1 MAWQVAAYMGLQSAV
16 FYMTVTWLAAI
27 STSTGRSAVAAGID
41 VMIYQI
47 FALVGALLVPLT
59 LRGGA
64 ERAVPALVPA
74 LALIGV
80 IGLMAAP
87 GAIVLWA
94 SLVGLS
100 SGASLGMSLT
110 LMAVRAR
117 DHQSSSAL
125 SGMSQSVGY
134 AVAALGPIAFG
145 AIHSATGG
153 WFWSLSLLLAVL
165 LAQAVVGIFA
175 GRDRFVLERRRPRG

>member
-1 MAWQVAAYMGLQSAV
+1 MGLQSAV

-27 STSTGRSAVAAGID
+27 STSTGRSEVAAGID

-59 LRGGA
+59 LRGGR
-64 ERAVPALVPA
+64 ERFAPALVPSVGI
-74 LALIGV
+74 IGV

-87 GAIVLWA
+87 ALIGVWG
-94 SLVGLS
+94 SLIGLS

-110 LMAVRAR
+110 LMGVRAR
-117 DHQSSSAL
+117 DHHGASAL

-134 AVAALGPIAFG
+134 AVAAVGPVAFG
-145 AIHSATGG
+145 AIHSATGE
-153 WFWSLSLLLAVL
+153 WLWSLGLLLAVL
-165 LAQAVVGIFA
+165 LAQSVVGVFA
-175 GRDRFVLERRRPRG
+175 GRDRFVLDGRTTRVEPG